1 MGMNAPGRKRL
12 LFGVTV
18 MLMVILFLPLYWML
32 VTSLKP
38 NSAAFRVPPEF
49 FPLHPTLHS
58 YSSQLA
64 DRGGFVTYFLNGVIV
79 STGTTVLTIAVA
91 MLAGYAFS
99 RYRFPFRRPL
109 LILILATQMFPGT
122 LLVVGMYVFFRHLS
136 LLDTYPGL
144 VLAFTSFALPFSIW
158 MMDGFFRTVP
168 RDLDEAALIDGSSRL
183 GTLVRVIAPL
193 TAPGVLAVAVY
204 AYLNSWNNLLFALTL
219 TTSQSMRTIP
229 PGFLL
234 TYVGEFQYY
243 WSDAMAGSIIVT
255 LPMIIAFMFLQ
266 RYLVRGMTAGAVKG

>member
-1 MGMNAPGRKRL
+1 
-12 LFGVTV
+12 VTV
-18 MLMVILFLPLYWML
+18 ILMVILFLPLYWML

-38 NSAAFRVPPEF
+38 NAAAFRVPPEF

>member
-1 MGMNAPGRKRL
+1 MNRTSRKWL
-12 LFGVTV
+12 LFAATV
-18 MLMVILFLPLYWML
+18 IVMAILFLPLYWML

-38 NSAAFRVPPEF
+38 NSAAFHVPPDLV
-49 FPLHPTLHS
+49 PLHPTLHS
-58 YSSQLA
+58 YSSQLT

-79 STGTTVLTIAVA
+79 STATTALTIAVA

-109 LILILATQMFPGT
+109 LILILATQMFPAT

-144 VLAFTSFALPFSIW
+144 VLAFTSFSLPFSIW

-183 GTLVRVIAPL
+183 GALFRVIAPL

-219 TTSQSMRTIP
+219 TSSQSMRTIP

-243 WSDAMAGSIIVT
+243 WSDAMAGSLIVT
-255 LPMIIAFMFLQ
+255 LPMIVAFIFLQ